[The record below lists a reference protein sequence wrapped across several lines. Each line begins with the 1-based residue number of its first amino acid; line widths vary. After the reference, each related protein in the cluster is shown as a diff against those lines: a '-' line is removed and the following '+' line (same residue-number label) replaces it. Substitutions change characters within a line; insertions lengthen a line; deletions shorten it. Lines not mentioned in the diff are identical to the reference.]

1 MQMQLDELK
10 LLARAGQFGA
20 ITLDTSIFD
29 AHGLKLESGL
39 IKQLEQFKDDS
50 TKLII
55 SEIVQEELLSH
66 LTEKTKEVKK
76 NIEDS
81 LWKAKEYWKFDSKE
95 IKKIEK
101 SLFDGYEV
109 EEFVSE
115 RFDEFIEN
123 TSLEVIKAQDYL
135 LVEDLIQKYF
145 RAEPPFAET
154 GKKKNE
160 FPDAIALMS
169 LESWANK
176 SGTKIIVVTRDN
188 DWKNF
193 CENSEY
199 LYCTAD
205 LAGALGIFQLKDADD
220 ICEYLSEKYK
230 KGTLENL
237 ETAVSNALDS
247 QIGYLN
253 IYPEAN
259 SAFVSEGEIEEIR
272 VDGFEFNSVD
282 DTDVIFR
289 PVKFDSDSLTVESKL
304 IVNVNIECNFSFS
317 VYDSIDKDYVVMAAN
332 SLDSQTDLEVR
343 VLIKFIG
350 DLSKVATE
358 IEIDNVE
365 VEIKKAISIDF
376 GDIEPDWGNEEN
388 YEY

>member
-1 MQMQLDELK
+1 MQLDELK

-20 ITLDTSIFD
+20 ITLDTSIFE

-76 NIEDS
+76 NVEDS
-81 LWKAKEYWKFDSKE
+81 LRKAKEYWKFDSQE
-95 IKKIEK
+95 IEKVKK

-135 LVEDLIQKYF
+135 SVEDLIQKYF
-145 RAEPPFAET
+145 RAKPPFSET

-169 LESWANK
+169 LESWAIKNE
-176 SGTKIIVVTRDN
+176 TKIIAVTLDN

-193 CENSEY
+193 SKDSKY
-199 LYCTAD
+199 LYCTDD
-205 LAGALGIFQLKDADD
+205 LAGALGLFQLQDADD
-220 ICEYLSEKYK
+220 ICKYLYDKYER
-230 KGTLENL
+230 GSLVNL
-237 ETAVSNALDS
+237 EIAISNALDYQVS
-247 QIGYLN
+247 N
-253 IYPEAN
+253 IYIDPEV
-259 SAFVSEGEIEEIR
+259 SSGFVYEEEETEIR
-272 VDGFEFNSVD
+272 VNGFTFKLFD
-282 DTDVIFR
+282 DINTIFR
-289 PVKFDSDSLTVESKL
+289 PVNFDSDSLTVESKL
-304 IVNVNIECNFSFS
+304 IVDVNIECGFSFS
-317 VYDSIDKDYVVMAAN
+317 VYDSIDKDYVAMGGN
-332 SLDSQTDLEVR
+332 SIDTQTNLEVG
-343 VLIKFIG
+343 VLITFAG
-350 DLSKVATE
+350 DLNKVGTE
-358 IEIDNVE
+358 IEIDDVE
-365 VEIKKAISIDF
+365 VEIPKAISVDF
-376 GDIEPDWGNEEN
+376 GDLEPDWM
-388 YEY
+388 YEDD

>member
-20 ITLDTSIFD
+20 ITLDTSIFE

-76 NIEDS
+76 NVEDS
-81 LWKAKEYWKFDSKE
+81 LRKAKEYWKFDSQE
-95 IKKIEK
+95 IEKVKK
-101 SLFDGYEV
+101 SLFGGYEV

-135 LVEDLIQKYF
+135 SVEDLIQKYF
-145 RAEPPFAET
+145 RAKPPFSET

-169 LESWANK
+169 LESWAIKNE
-176 SGTKIIVVTRDN
+176 TKIIAVTLDN

-193 CENSEY
+193 SKDSKY
-199 LYCTAD
+199 LYCTDD
-205 LAGALGIFQLKDADD
+205 LAGALGLFQLQDADD
-220 ICEYLSEKYK
+220 ICKYLYDKYER
-230 KGTLENL
+230 GSLVNL
-237 ETAVSNALDS
+237 EIAISNALDYQVS
-247 QIGYLN
+247 N
-253 IYPEAN
+253 IYIDPEV
-259 SAFVSEGEIEEIR
+259 SSGFVYEEEETEIR
-272 VDGFEFNSVD
+272 VNGFTFKLFD
-282 DTDVIFR
+282 DINTIFR
-289 PVKFDSDSLTVESKL
+289 PVNFDSDSLTVESKL
-304 IVNVNIECNFSFS
+304 IVDVNIECGFSFS
-317 VYDSIDKDYVVMAAN
+317 VYDSIDKDYVAMGGN
-332 SLDSQTDLEVR
+332 SIDTQTNLEVG
-343 VLIKFIG
+343 VLITFAG
-350 DLSKVATE
+350 DLNKVGTE
-358 IEIDNVE
+358 IEIDDVE
-365 VEIKKAISIDF
+365 VEIPKAISVDF
-376 GDIEPDWGNEEN
+376 GDLEPDWM
-388 YEY
+388 YEDD